1 MRGLIGLGGTLAC
14 ALSTAAAAQAPVT
27 IDRAVYVERAI
38 NGTRSIEPA
47 TTLQRGDKVVLIL
60 TWQAHSAT
68 RGFTVSSRI
77 PPTLL
82 FQRAGSNS
90 IEVSVDGGRSWGA
103 LDNMRVGNRVAAPED
118 VTNLRWKANAST
130 GRMTFSAIVR

>member
-1 MRGLIGLGGTLAC
+1 MRGVIGLGVIAC
-14 ALSTAAAAQAPVT
+14 ALSTAAVAQTPIT

-38 NGTRSIEPA
+38 NGSRSIEPA
-47 TTLQRGDKVVLIL
+47 TTLQRGDKVVLVL
-60 TWQAHSAT
+60 AWQAHNAN
-68 RGFTVSSRI
+68 RRFTVSSRI

-82 FQRAGSNS
+82 FQRAGNDS

-103 LDNMRVGNRVAAPED
+103 LDNLRVGSRVAAPED
-118 VTNLRWKANAST
+118 VTDLRWKANAPT

>member
-1 MRGLIGLGGTLAC
+1 M
-14 ALSTAAAAQAPVT
+14 AQTPVT
-27 IDRAVYVERAI
+27 IDRAVYVERAT

-47 TTLQRGDKVVLIL
+47 TTLQRGDKVVLVL
-60 TWQAHSAT
+60 AWQASSAN

-82 FQRAGSNS
+82 FQRAGNDSV
-90 IEVSVDGGRSWGA
+90 EVSVDGGRNWGA
-103 LDNMRVGNRVAAPED
+103 LDHLRIGSRAAAPED
-118 VTNLRWKANAST
+118 VTHLRWKAKTPA